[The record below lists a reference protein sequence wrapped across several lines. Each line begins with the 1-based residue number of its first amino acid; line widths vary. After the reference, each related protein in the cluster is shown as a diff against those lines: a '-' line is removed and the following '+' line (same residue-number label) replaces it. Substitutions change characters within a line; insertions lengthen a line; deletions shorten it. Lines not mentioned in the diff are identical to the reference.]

1 MFTHSSKPVRSQRT
15 LRRLT
20 AALLALWGA
29 ASFAVVYW
37 ARELSFL
44 WGDWPFSFWMT
55 AQGSVLVFLAITVI
69 YAVAANR
76 LDGAAN
82 RQDHDQE
89 QDDGAQPQP

>member
-1 MFTHSSKPVRSQRT
+1 
-15 LRRLT
+15 
-20 AALLALWGA
+20 
-29 ASFAVVYW
+29 
-37 ARELSFL
+37 
-44 WGDWPFSFWMT
+44 
-55 AQGSVLVFLAITVI
+55 LAITVI